1 MTKEQ
6 ELIKRDLQQ
15 AEYIGEDGGMVV
27 DARFTQLGAYR
38 KMAKRWIEDC
48 GQDDWDSFKEDSDF
62 TPDSLGIGYFHLMTE
77 ADREEM
83 GAEQECEWYVSI
95 EKKSKYKVWCYWG

>member
-27 DARFTQLGAYR
+27 DGRFSRLGAYR
-38 KMAKRWIEDC
+38 KMIAKVREDC
-48 GQDDWDSFKEDSDF
+48 TESDVDDFKDACKPED
-62 TPDSLGIGYFHLMTE
+62 LGKGWLHLMTE

-83 GAEQECEWYVSI
+83 GAEQEIEWYVSL
-95 EKKSKYKVWCYWG
+95 EKKSPYELWVYWG

>member
-27 DARFTQLGAYR
+27 DGRFTLVGAFR
-38 KMAKRWIEDC
+38 KMRERWIEDC
-48 GQDDWDSFKEDSDF
+48 GEDEWQDFNDDADLMSNI
-62 TPDSLGIGYFHLMTE
+62 GIGYFHLMTE

-83 GAEQECEWYVSI
+83 GAEKECEWYISI
-95 EKKSKYKVWCYWG
+95 EKKSPYKVWCYWG